1 MTRWPHFIESRDLAP
16 GDSTPHPALPD
27 GIGLHIVESPADPL
41 FATAYA
47 LLDEEFGAK
56 GELETREVLTERMKW
71 DPKKPTGGCRMLYHL
86 MLLMKDGECVGLR
99 DHTAITSD
107 GCDAVVVHLSHVF
120 VVPKWRRKGLAPILR
135 TVPVI
140 TARQCAALTG
150 KPDAP
155 ITLFCEMEP
164 IDLSIPA
171 NKIRRTSYGQAGFRA
186 IGAGIGYMQPDF
198 RPPAVIDADPM
209 GSTPIPFDILF
220 RRIGREEE
228 TLISGCEVVTD
239 VELIYAM
246 YSAGFREGDMA
257 PCLNWLR
264 TFKTTYA
271 PEYTLYPPTEVP

>member
-27 GIGLHIVESPADPL
+27 GLRLHIVESTADPL
-41 FATAYA
+41 FETAYS

-56 GELETREVLTERMKW
+56 GEMEAREILAARMKW

-86 MLLMKDGECVGLR
+86 MLLMKDDECVGLR

-107 GCDAVVVHLSHVF
+107 GCDAVVVHLSHVL
-120 VVPKWRRKGLAPILR
+120 VVPKWRRKGLAAILR

-140 TARQCAALTG
+140 TARKCAELVG
-150 KPDAP
+150 KQDAP

-171 NKIRRTSYGQAGFRA
+171 NKIRRTSYGRAGFLA
-186 IGAGIGYMQPDF
+186 LGAKLGYMQPDF
-198 RPPAVIDADPM
+198 RPPAAIDADPE
-209 GSTPIPFDILF
+209 GSKPLPLDILF
-220 RRIGREEE
+220 RRIGRETE
-228 TLISGCEVVTD
+228 TIIPGGEVAAN

-246 YSAGFREGDMA
+246 YSAGFRESDMV
-257 PCLNWLR
+257 PCYRWLKQ
-264 TFKTTYA
+264 FKSILA
-271 PEYTLYPPTEVP
+271 PEYKLYLPTEVP